1 MQSVVKALE
10 GSQTRWLFY
19 NTSVCTENIKYLDV
33 NAALMYKPDPSVLA
47 LVASTK
53 SIQIKACRRSQTW
66 LSEGKSLKIK
76 D

>member
-1 MQSVVKALE
+1 MQSVVKAWE

-19 NTSVCTENIKYLDV
+19 NTSVRMQNIKYLDV
-33 NAALMYKPDPSVLA
+33 NAALMYKPVPSVLA
-47 LVASTK
+47 LGALTK
-53 SIQIKACRRSQTW
+53 SIQIKACRTSQTW